1 MCYEKLECS
10 YTIKINVW
18 CGVAG
23 VTEEMATG
31 GGENYLVVGLAVGIP
46 CGVIILAL
54 LVAVVAIIVLLIWPS
69 RYTER

>member
-1 MCYEKLECS
+1 MRYEKLECS
-10 YTIKINVW
+10 YTIKIDVL
-18 CGVAG
+18 CAG
-23 VTEEMATG
+23 VTEETATG

-69 RYTER
+69 RYRES